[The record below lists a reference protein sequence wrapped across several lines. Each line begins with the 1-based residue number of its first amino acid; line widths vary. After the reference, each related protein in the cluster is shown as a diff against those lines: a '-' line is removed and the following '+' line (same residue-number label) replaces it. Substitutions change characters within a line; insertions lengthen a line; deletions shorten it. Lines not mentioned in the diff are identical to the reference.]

1 MYYTIGIERFWDV
14 MEEEYN
20 IDDAKVINTLW
31 DKIVESGQGRF
42 VEERDYIFTENETLT
57 VDGYVFD
64 DLDKLSE
71 WVRYRSYEA
80 DSVEVFEGW
89 RLQYD
94 EVTDRL
100 LGMFNEN
107 IHGGGITYADMIFK
121 ADEPVKKTH
130 ELWIEVTQILFA
142 QKIDEMKMAMNECI
156 EKLKSREI
164 KIG

>member
-1 MYYTIGIERFWDV
+1 MYYTIGIERFWDI

-20 IDDAKVINTLW
+20 IEDAKVINTLW
-31 DKIVESGQGRF
+31 DKIVESRQGRF
-42 VEERDYIFTENETLT
+42 VEGRDYIFTENETLS

-64 DLDKLSE
+64 DLDELSE

-94 EVTDRL
+94 EVTDKL
-100 LGMFNEN
+100 LEYLEEN
-107 IHGGGITYADMIFK
+107 IHGEEITYADAIFN
-121 ADEPVKKTH
+121 ADEPTKKTH
-130 ELWIEVTQILFA
+130 EFWIEVTQMIFA
-142 QKIDEMKMAMNECI
+142 QKIDEMKIAMNECV

-164 KIG
+164 RIG

>member
-1 MYYTIGIERFWDV
+1 MYYTIGIERFCDV
-14 MEEEYN
+14 MAEEHN
-20 IDDAKVINTLW
+20 IEDSKVINTLW

-42 VEERDYIFTENETLT
+42 VEGRDYIFTENETLT

-64 DLDKLSE
+64 DLDELSE

-100 LGMFNEN
+100 LEMLNEN
-107 IHGGGITYADMIFK
+107 IHGDGITYAYMIFN
-121 ADEPVKKTH
+121 ADEPLEKTH
-130 ELWIEVTQILFA
+130 ELWIEVTQMLFA
-142 QKIDEMKMAMNECI
+142 QKIDEMKIAMNECVG
-156 EKLKSREI
+156 KLKSREI
-164 KIG
+164 RID

>member
-100 LGMFNEN
+100 LEMFNEN
-107 IHGGGITYADMIFK
+107 IHGDGTTYADIIFN
-121 ADEPVKKTH
+121 ADEPVEKTH
-130 ELWIEVTQILFA
+130 ELWIEVTQMLFA
-142 QKIDEMKMAMNECI
+142 QKIDEMKIAMNECV
-156 EKLKSREI
+156 EKLKNREI
-164 KIG
+164 RIG